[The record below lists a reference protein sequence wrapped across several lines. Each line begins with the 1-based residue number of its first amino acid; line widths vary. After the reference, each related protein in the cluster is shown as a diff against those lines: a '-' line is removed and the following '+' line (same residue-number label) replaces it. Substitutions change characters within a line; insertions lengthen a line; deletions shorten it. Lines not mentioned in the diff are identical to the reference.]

1 MVASGKKSDVSKTW
15 HRHNMFLTEAANRG
29 SISTGYDIENSSVW
43 EPDLADQAYRSQGS
57 TAGTRTKQTFSVWLK
72 RTE

>member
-1 MVASGKKSDVSKTW
+1 
-15 HRHNMFLTEAANRG
+15 MFLTEAANRG